1 MKIAIPTTDGVTIAE
16 RTGQARGYMIYFLTN
31 GKIDRQIHKIL
42 PNNLNHTHHE
52 GGNNYSQ
59 KNLVKFLLEYDL
71 LLVKKLGP
79 HMREDLLKEGLP
91 FLMVEKIFLDEVL
104 DEYLATQSF

>member
-1 MKIAIPTTDGVTIAE
+1 MKIAIPANDGVTIAE
-16 RTGQARGYMIYFLTN
+16 RTGQARGLMVYMLTN

-42 PNNLNHTHHE
+42 PIHLNHNHHK
-52 GGNNYSQ
+52 GGNNHSH
-59 KNLVKFLLEYDL
+59 KDLVKLLLEYDL

-91 FLMVEKIFLDEVL
+91 FLMVEKKFLDEVL
-104 DEYLATQSF
+104 DEYLAMESF